1 MLRACSSLGCPDFTL
16 DQVLALAAKH
26 RLGGVELRALGGT
39 VELPAYF
46 IQHFG
51 TPATLAERVQASGV
65 RVVAFDA
72 SLHLVGA
79 KPGEREQLVA
89 FGRWAEA
96 LGVRWIRVFDG
107 GSQADAAEIA
117 EAVRTIRW
125 WEDLRREREWQVN
138 IMVETHDS
146 LFTAGAIQR
155 LIEAAPG
162 TAILWDAHHTWRK
175 GGEEPLETW
184 RVIRPHVVHVHVKDS
199 IGEPSAKHPFTYVL
213 PGAGEFPIA
222 PLLATLRA
230 AQFTG
235 PVSLE
240 WEKLWHPYLGS
251 LDEAL
256 TAASARGW
264 W

>member
-1 MLRACSSLGCPDFTL
+1 MLRAFSSLGCPDFNL
-16 DQVLALAAKH
+16 DQTLALAAKH
-26 RLGGVELRALGGT
+26 GLPGVELRALGGT

-51 TPATLAERVQASGV
+51 TPATLVERVAASGV

-79 KPGEREQLVA
+79 TASEREQLVA

-96 LGVRWIRVFDG
+96 LGVKWLRVFDG
-107 GSQADAAEIA
+107 GRNADAAELA
-117 EAVRTIRW
+117 EAVRTLRW
-125 WEDLRREREWQVN
+125 WEGIRREREWQVN
-138 IMVETHDS
+138 LMVETHDA
-146 LFTAGAIQR
+146 LCTAAAIRR
-155 LIEAAPG
+155 LLDAAPG
-162 TAILWDAHHTWRK
+162 TAILWDSHHTWRK
-175 GGEEPLETW
+175 GGEEPLVTW
-184 RVIRPHVVHVHVKDS
+184 RAIKPHVVHVHVKDS
-199 IGEPSAKHPFTYVL
+199 INVPSAKHPFTYVL

-230 AQFTG
+230 EQFAG

-240 WEKLWHPYLGS
+240 WEKLWHPYLDP
-251 LDEAL
+251 LDTAL
-256 TAASARGW
+256 AAAAARGW